1 MFYEAIYQPQN
12 EDDLSDRAKEFIGR
26 LIAVQD
32 GGQAKTGP
40 GKKSQVVYIASPN
53 IGIIPNTD
61 LQNITSIP
69 NIKWNELSK
78 LNSQEES

>member
-12 EDDLSDRAKEFIGR
+12 EDALSEKAKKFIGR

-32 GGQAKTGP
+32 GGQAKTSP
-40 GKKSQVVYIASPN
+40 GKSQVVYISSPS

-61 LQNITSIP
+61 LENITSIP
-69 NIKWNELSK
+69 NIKWTSLSK
-78 LNSQEES
+78 LNSQE